1 MRNHKRNLNH
11 FITEIFLLPKDFLS
25 TLKLSHNSWANNK
38 LLNFET
44 EMRKQN
50 IYNTLW
56 EKYFVIEKWI
66 WNKENNKQQGYYVRT
81 FTFFQKILKM
91 YLLNEKN
98 RHCFVNKIV
107 VLYDMSV
114 RNISRLNGKYLKFDQ
129 SRVSRVNFNE
139 FYKTLLFEILT
150 PSRMKIVLVD
160 CQ

>member
-1 MRNHKRNLNH
+1 
-11 FITEIFLLPKDFLS
+11 
-25 TLKLSHNSWANNK
+25 
-38 LLNFET
+38 
-44 EMRKQN
+44 
-50 IYNTLW
+50 
-56 EKYFVIEKWI
+56 
-66 WNKENNKQQGYYVRT
+66 
-81 FTFFQKILKM
+81 M
-91 YLLNEKN
+91 YLLNGKN
-98 RHCFVNKIV
+98 QHCFVNKIV